1 MTYPVGPLND
11 RQREELVNRIGALLA
26 GVAPTGWTQLLSE
39 YRSVGKHVEVDV
51 TVFGA
56 DGSPVPM
63 RPPAEVV
70 SLLGQLRTGMYEPG
84 RGTWLSAMLTVDPP
98 GTTHAD
104 FVHHAQPRWRRTPP
118 PLGFQ
123 DELRMHPRDDA
134 HLPAW
139 LRQRA
144 ELGSTIGPEQRG
156 RPSTVPLAQAP
167 AAGTGEFGELRLSK
181 VFDGLGGDG
190 RPVVNR
196 PPLDPAEKDRVLD
209 YLGGAPV
216 VLAARSYDTDAF
228 DRGRPPSVPLTFRT
242 DGAWVWPGA
251 VAYYLREHDVAP
263 DPELLAH
270 IRRRDYAVPDVGE
283 DARQRAVELVTRQ
296 ES

>member
-1 MTYPVGPLND
+1 MTDSVGPLD
-11 RQREELVNRIGALLA
+11 ERQRDELVTRVGTLLA
-26 GVAPTGWTQLLSE
+26 EAAGSGWTQLLCE
-39 YRSVGKHVEVDV
+39 YRSVGKHVEVDAMA
-51 TVFGA
+51 FGP
-56 DGSPVPM
+56 DGSPMPV

-70 SLLGQLRTGMYEPG
+70 SLLGQLRTGMAEPG
-84 RGTWLSAMLTVDPP
+84 RGTWLSATVTVDPS
-98 GTTHAD
+98 GTAYAD
-104 FVHHAQPRWRRTPP
+104 FSYHTQPRWRRNPP

-144 ELGSTIGPEQRG
+144 GLGPAEE
-156 RPSTVPLAQAP
+156 RPASAAQAAEAP
-167 AAGTGEFGELRLSK
+167 GKLRTAKVYDGFGA
-181 VFDGLGGDG
+181 DG

-196 PPLDPAEKDRVLD
+196 VPLDPAEKDRVLE
-209 YLGGAPV
+209 YLNEAPV

-228 DRGRPPSVPLTFRT
+228 DPDRPPSVPLNFRT
-242 DGAWVWPGA
+242 DGVWVWPGA

-270 IRRRDYAVPDVGE
+270 VRRRDYAVPEVGE
-283 DARQRAVELVTRQ
+283 DVRQRAVELITGRQ
-296 ES
+296 S

>member
-1 MTYPVGPLND
+1 MTNTSAPMND
-11 RQREELVNRIGALLA
+11 RQRDELVNRIGMSLA
-26 GVAPTGWTQLLSE
+26 EIAPAGWSQIQCE
-39 YRSVGKHVEVDV
+39 YRAVGKHVEADV

-56 DGSPVPM
+56 DGSPVPV

-70 SLLGQLRTGMYEPG
+70 SLLGRLRTGMYEPG
-84 RGTWLSAMLTVDPP
+84 RGTWLRAMLTVDPP
-98 GTTHAD
+98 GGVYAD
-104 FVHHAQPRWRRTPP
+104 FVHHTQPRWRRTPP

-144 ELGSTIGPEQRG
+144 GLGSTAGSEQQG
-156 RPSTVPLAQAP
+156 RPSTGPIAQAP
-167 AAGTGEFGELRLSK
+167 AMGVDDAGELRLPK
-181 VFDGLGGDG
+181 VYDGLGGNG

-196 PPLDPAEKDRVLD
+196 PPLDPAEKGRVLD

-216 VLAARSYDTDAF
+216 VLAARSYGTDAF
-228 DRGRPPSVPLTFRT
+228 DPGRPPSVPLTFRT
-242 DGAWVWPGA
+242 DGVWVWPGA

-270 IRRRDYAVPDVGE
+270 VRRRDYAVPDVGE
-283 DARQRAVELVTRQ
+283 DARQRAVELVTGQ